1 MSRENRALLVGYST
15 EKTFRHFVNY
25 ALDASPEVDILDLS
39 LVKDCRSLTISESPD
54 DLIVE
59 IDNTSFQFSRYA
71 AFFNRSYWADLG
83 SQPRN
88 QTLDRL
94 TRAIA
99 AWLILCPATVFN
111 RPGSGMSNANK
122 FAHGMMLKK
131 MGFLIPS
138 TLVTSVGE
146 IIRDSD
152 GIGIELVSKS
162 CSSTKT
168 RTVALDDSLL
178 ERAGTL
184 GNCPGLFQHRVFG
197 ADVRVH
203 WVDGLLLAERIES
216 ARVDYRFADHPA
228 DSARHII
235 CDVPDDVARLCQEY
249 CNTQNLRLAG
259 FDFKITV
266 DKEQWVILE
275 VNPMPGFESYDRRQY
290 NRISKAVLDSLLSGE
305 RTPLAAT
312 DVFCRAAKISPS
324 ESPGCNNDLGVS
336 DARGGNESDRESERN
351 TQSAGDTDSLFVS
364 EDRRPQIRPFYT
376 NALLVRK
383 SSR

>member
-25 ALDASPEVDILDLS
+25 VLDAAPEVDILDLA
-39 LVKDCRSLTISESPD
+39 LVKDCRSLTISETPD
-54 DLIVE
+54 DLIVD
-59 IDNTSFQFSRYA
+59 IDSTPFQFSRYA

-99 AWLILCPATVFN
+99 AWLVLCPATVVN

-122 FAHGMMLKK
+122 FAHGIMLKK
-131 MGFLIPS
+131 MGFLIPA
-138 TLVTSVGE
+138 TLVTSVSE
-146 IIRDSD
+146 IIRDS
-152 GIGIELVSKS
+152 GCIGIELVSKS

-168 RTVALDDSLL
+168 RTVALDDALL
-178 ERAGTL
+178 ERVGTL
-184 GNCPGLFQHRVFG
+184 GNCPSLFQHRVYG
-197 ADVRVH
+197 ADVRIH

-216 ARVDYRFADHPA
+216 ARVDYRFAEHPA
-228 DSARHII
+228 DPARHII
-235 CDVPDDVARLCQEY
+235 CDVPDDVARLCHEY
-249 CNTQNLRLAG
+249 CKTQNLRLAG

-266 DKEQWVILE
+266 DKEEWVILE

-290 NRISKAVLDSLLSGE
+290 NRVSKAVLNSLLSGAP
-305 RTPLAAT
+305 TLAAT
-312 DVFCRAAKISPS
+312 DVFCTGAKISPCDP
-324 ESPGCNNDLGVS
+324 PGYNKSLGVS
-336 DARGGNESDRESERN
+336 DALGDNERDRESARA
-351 TQSAGDTDSLFVS
+351 QSVNDMDGLFVS
-364 EDRRPQIRPFYT
+364 EDRRPQIRPFYS
-376 NALLVRK
+376 NALFPRA